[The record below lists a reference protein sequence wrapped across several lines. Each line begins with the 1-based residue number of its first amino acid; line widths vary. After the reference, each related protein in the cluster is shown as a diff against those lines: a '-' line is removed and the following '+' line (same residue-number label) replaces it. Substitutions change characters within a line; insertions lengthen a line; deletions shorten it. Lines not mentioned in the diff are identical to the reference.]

1 VAMWYQAHR
10 YKITLAALPAALFAL
25 VFAVAPAARTKPTA
39 QPPSY
44 REQVHSNDGF
54 ANRFGD
60 DTPTVKRVR
69 TVSIL
74 RDVQMSEPPMTAV
87 APEATRVVP
96 EATAV
101 VPAATR
107 VVQPTGVPH
116 RARTARPHITR
127 RVSLDICARH
137 GMKRVDYGRRWRC
150 RR

>member
-1 VAMWYQAHR
+1 MWYQAHSG
-10 YKITLAALPAALFAL
+10 KILLAVLPAALFAI
-25 VFAVAPAARTKPTA
+25 VFAVAPVARTKPTA
-39 QPPSY
+39 QLPNY
-44 REQVHSNDGF
+44 REQVHSSDGF

-87 APEATRVVP
+87 APEATHVVP

-101 VPAATR
+101 VPATTR
-107 VVQPTGVPH
+107 VAPVVRVIPRPQ
-116 RARTARPHITR
+116 RARTIRHA
-127 RVSLDICARH
+127 SLDICARH
-137 GMKRVDYGRRWRC
+137 GMKRVDYGKRWRC